1 MSKPADTTVNAKVLF
16 RCEKL
21 LFLFVFTLYSKM
33 PILIKTSSPTTLE
46 EYAIVELQGD
56 LEIRSGENIHNL
68 FIGDLYYNKY
78 GQPILIIGH
87 HILQGREQKLE
98 KPFAV
103 LEKLKSKDGKSSLND
118 TNMDSNATLNRTI
131 DCTILDSTVALENK
145 SRQNTEYVVRALCTK
160 KLIFKSRPK
169 PIIANV
175 ATSV

>member
-1 MSKPADTTVNAKVLF
+1 
-16 RCEKL
+16 
-21 LFLFVFTLYSKM
+21 M
-33 PILIKTSSPTTLE
+33 PILVKTSSPTTLE
-46 EYAIVELQGD
+46 EYAILELQGD
-56 LEIRSGENIHNL
+56 LEIRSGGNIHNL

-103 LEKLKSKDGKSSLND
+103 LEKFKGKDGKSSLND
-118 TNMDSNATLNRTI
+118 TNMSFDSNATLNKTI
-131 DCTILDSTVALENK
+131 NCTILDSTVALENK
-145 SRQNTEYVVRALCTK
+145 SRQYTEYIVRALCSK

-175 ATSV
+175 AISV

>member
-1 MSKPADTTVNAKVLF
+1 M
-16 RCEKL
+16 EKD
-21 LFLFVFTLYSKM
+21 K
-33 PILIKTSSPTTLE
+33 IKIKRIKQSSGTGDW
-46 EYAIVELQGD
+46 AIIELQGD
-56 LEIRSGENIHNL
+56 LEVRSNQDMHDQ

-103 LEKLKSKDGKSSLND
+103 LEKSKSNEGQRLLDTSIATQDVSLL
-118 TNMDSNATLNRTI
+118 NATSGAERTVL
-131 DCTILDSTVALENK
+131 DHTIAQEHK
-145 SRQNTEYVVRALCTK
+145 SRQRTEYTVRAVCTK

-175 ATSV
+175 AKTV

>member
-1 MSKPADTTVNAKVLF
+1 LF
-16 RCEKL
+16 SRQSAGKGDW
-21 LFLFVFTLYSKM
+21 
-33 PILIKTSSPTTLE
+33 
-46 EYAIVELQGD
+46 AIIELQGD
-56 LEIRSGENIHNL
+56 LEVRANQDMHDQ

-103 LEKLKSKDGKSSLND
+103 LEKSKTNEGERLLDTSLAPSQDISMLNATTGAEKTVLDHTIAQEHKSSQ
-118 TNMDSNATLNRTI
+118 R
-131 DCTILDSTVALENK
+131 
-145 SRQNTEYVVRALCTK
+145 TEYTVRAVCTK

-175 ATSV
+175 AKTV

>member
-1 MSKPADTTVNAKVLF
+1 ILF
-16 RCEKL
+16 SRQSAGKGDW
-21 LFLFVFTLYSKM
+21 
-33 PILIKTSSPTTLE
+33 
-46 EYAIVELQGD
+46 AIIELQGD
-56 LEIRSGENIHNL
+56 LEVRANQDMHDQ

-103 LEKLKSKDGKSSLND
+103 LEKSKTNEGERLLDTSLAPSQD
-118 TNMDSNATLNRTI
+118 VSMLNATTGAERTVL
-131 DCTILDSTVALENK
+131 DHTIAQEHK
-145 SRQNTEYVVRALCTK
+145 SRQRTEYTVRAVCTK

-175 ATSV
+175 AKSV

>member
-1 MSKPADTTVNAKVLF
+1 
-16 RCEKL
+16 
-21 LFLFVFTLYSKM
+21 M
-33 PILIKTSSPTTLE
+33 PILVKTSSPTALE

-103 LEKLKSKDGKSSLND
+103 LEKLKNKDGKSSLND
-118 TNMDSNATLNRTI
+118 TNMTSDPNATLNKI
-131 DCTILDSTVALENK
+131 ADCTILDNTVVLENK
-145 SRQNTEYVVRALCTK
+145 SRQYTEYIVRALCTK
-160 KLIFKSRPK
+160 KLTFKSRPK

-175 ATSV
+175 SASV

>member
-1 MSKPADTTVNAKVLF
+1 MF
-16 RCEKL
+16 
-21 LFLFVFTLYSKM
+21 
-33 PILIKTSSPTTLE
+33 
-46 EYAIVELQGD
+46 Q
-56 LEIRSGENIHNL
+56 
-68 FIGDLYYNKY
+68 
-78 GQPILIIGH
+78 ILIIGH

-103 LEKLKSKDGKSSLND
+103 LEIFKTKDGKSSLND
-118 TNMDSNATLNRTI
+118 TDIACDSNATLNRTI

-145 SRQNTEYVVRALCTK
+145 SRQNTEYIVRALCTK

>member
-1 MSKPADTTVNAKVLF
+1 
-16 RCEKL
+16 
-21 LFLFVFTLYSKM
+21 M
-33 PILIKTSSPTTLE
+33 PIIVKTHNAGSGE
-46 EYAIVELQGD
+46 WAIIELQGD
-56 LEIRSGENIHNL
+56 LEVRSNQSMNDQ

-103 LEKLKSKDGKSSLND
+103 LEKSKTNEGHQLLNTTD
-118 TNMDSNATLNRTI
+118 AMLEASTMNVTEGAERTL
-131 DCTILDSTVALENK
+131 LDDTVALEHK
-145 SRQNTEYVVRALCTK
+145 SRQRTEYTVRAICSK

-175 ATSV
+175 AKTV